1 VIPRKSSRRVLPA
14 SARVAARTSLALGA
28 AGALSLALAGT
39 AYAHVTV
46 QPGSA
51 EKGSYAAVSFRVPN
65 EKPDSGTVKVEVT
78 LPTDTPFTSV
88 RTEPVP
94 GWTAQV
100 VTAPLPAPVERNGA
114 QITEAARTITWTAQ
128 PGNRLNPDEFLDFT
142 AGLGR
147 LPDNV
152 DQLTLPAVQT
162 YDDGT
167 VVRWDQAPGP
177 DGAEPE
183 RPAPVLTL
191 TESTGDGHGGGAH
204 GQAAGG
210 GPGGGHSNGAAPA
223 AGTDRTAR
231 WLGGAGLLVGALGLG
246 VGIGAVARTRRSR
259 T

>member
-1 VIPRKSSRRVLPA
+1 MIPRKSPRRIAAA
-14 SARVAARTSLALGA
+14 SARLAVAVGA
-28 AGALSLALAGT
+28 AGALTLALAGT
-39 AYAHVTV
+39 AFAHVTV

-65 EKPDSGTVKVEVT
+65 EKPNSGTVKVEVT
-78 LPTDTPFTSV
+78 LPTDTPITSV
-88 RTEPVP
+88 RTEPLA

-100 VTAPLPAPVERNGA
+100 VKAPLPAPVERDGA
-114 QITEAARTITWTAQ
+114 QITEAVRTITWTAQ
-128 PGNRLNPDEFLDFT
+128 PGNRLNPNEFLDFT

-167 VVRWDQAPGP
+167 VVRWDQPAGP

-183 RPAPVLTL
+183 RPAPVLVL
-191 TESTGDGHGGGAH
+191 TESTGEGHGGGAH
-204 GQAAGG
+204 GQAAAA
-210 GPGGGHSNGAAPA
+210 GGHSHGAAAA
-223 AGTDRTAR
+223 AGTDKTAR

-246 VGIGAVARTRRSR
+246 VGVGAVARTRRSR